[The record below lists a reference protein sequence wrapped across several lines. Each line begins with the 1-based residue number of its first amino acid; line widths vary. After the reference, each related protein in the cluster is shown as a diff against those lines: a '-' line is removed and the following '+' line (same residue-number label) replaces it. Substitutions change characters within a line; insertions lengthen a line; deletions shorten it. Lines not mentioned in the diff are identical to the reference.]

1 MLDQALGQ
9 VALHLA
15 AAIGTG
21 VLLGSLAQRLGLPLQ
36 LGYLVAGVLLGR
48 LLGAFGETA
57 GTLAVAAEAAV
68 AALLFILALQ
78 VPMPALGVRLVVPFG
93 MVLQFLAVTL
103 AGAWLA
109 SELGVAARSA
119 LVMGAALAASS
130 TIFAVEVLGLR
141 ANPATRELLLT
152 GSLFQGGVA
161 LTVTTLEF
169 APGLTG
175 STAETLAR
183 LALIPLFVVG
193 AVIAFRLL
201 SVALEWLG
209 DADEDVALL
218 SVVGVLL
225 LAVGVPAVQAGVP
238 MALIGLAGGWLV
250 AANPRA
256 RAVMLRLV
264 GLREVLVAVFLVG
277 FGSLLDPAAILP
289 HAGVVVTLGLVVVAL
304 KLASGTVIGRSAGLS
319 RPQAI
324 LGAAAL
330 APISELTFV
339 IGQEGVARG
348 VLGLD
353 QQQLL
358 LGAAATTIVAGS
370 AALPIVTSSVARL
383 AARRHVAS

>member
-109 SELGVAARSA
+109 SEVGVAARSA

-169 APGLTG
+169 APGLAG

-238 MALIGLAGGWLV
+238 VALIGLAGGWLV

-264 GLREVLVAVFLVG
+264 GLREILVAVFLVG

-319 RPQAI
+319 RPQAV

-339 IGQEGVARG
+339 IGQQGVARG